1 MRVAPE
7 GSAMEGERVVV
18 TMARPVWSG
27 ALSFGLVSL
36 PVQLYSATESHTVH
50 FHQLQ
55 RGTSDRVRNR
65 RVNERTGEEVPLD
78 DIVKGVDAGDEYV
91 LVEPRELDDIAPG
104 RSKSLEISGFVDL
117 DDVDPIFF
125 DKTYYLGPRGKEYEK
140 VYALLHRAMAQ
151 SNKAGIATFV
161 MRNRQYLVAVKAE
174 GDILALHTL
183 HWADEVRDPRREV
196 ADLPGKAEVSDRE
209 MKTAVQLVE
218 AMSIEWDPEEYH
230 DTYQEQTRK
239 LIEAKLSGET
249 VEKAEAPPESTN
261 VIDLMSALRASVDS
275 AGGGSGKQSGK
286 QSGSRSGARGGGK
299 SHKRGR
305 AASDRRST
313 AEDLGKLTKAELYER
328 ATAAEIHGRS
338 SMTREELVK
347 ALSGAAARAG

>member
-286 QSGSRSGARGGGK
+286 QSGSRSGARGGG
-299 SHKRGR
+299 
-305 AASDRRST
+305 
-313 AEDLGKLTKAELYER
+313 R
-328 ATAAEIHGRS
+328 ATSAAGPHPIGGPPPRIWGS
-338 SMTREELVK
+338 
-347 ALSGAAARAG
+347 